1 MRRVAVAGASATS
14 VAGSATL
21 GVDIQDF
28 TVASGATDLDA
39 TSGSIRIDDFSI
51 QNFDFDAGTSL
62 TISDGDMLAS
72 NGSPSTGGASV
83 TITNVTV
90 TDADFASAS
99 GTVTADA
106 VRASSLSLNGAGGVR
121 LGALAVTGDFDAAS
135 TSGSIEILD
144 AATDAPAD
152 VNIASYG
159 SLTFGFASG
168 PYVSNQAGDATDPS
182 DLRVNDNLGGG
193 SATVIARTDFDM
205 QVEIGGASSLT
216 ASGDILI
223 PREAASEGG
232 LHNDFAGTV
241 TISSTSGDVALET
254 VGDITLGTVNVGGNI
269 AIRTNSDNSDTAGS
283 ATITQAGSMTIGGN
297 GAFITGDHGGS
308 ATIASA
314 YLADVTLDNAG
325 NAFSGTISVIG
336 DEVTVVETDGFALT
350 DSRVGGNLDVDVT
363 GGGASLTVTDVQVSA
378 SATLDA
384 DGAIDIDRLNV
395 GGSLEAESASAG
407 LDVQDLAVSG
417 NATLTASTT
426 LSVDDAFFNGAS
438 TMIMAGAT
446 ATLTDTVSRSIS
458 VEAGGLSI
466 AGLSG
471 EDAMF
476 TSDGAFSGTLISTAT
491 TTINVLGGAS
501 ASLTDTRVDGVLTL
515 DANDGQAAGS
525 VTISDLEVTG
535 AATVDGG
542 GVTIER
548 MAAGGGLD
556 IDGTGAVTATDL
568 IAETGPVAVDAGG
581 AISVERFALG
591 ETTLTSGGD
600 ITLTDGRTERLTAD
614 ADGRIVMRRVRGGQR
629 ITATANGD
637 IRGDGVSSDGRSV
650 LTSAAGNIAL
660 GAFTVGENLVATA
673 TASSIFTIDSD
684 LAVGQVTVNGPE
696 ALNLPLF
703 TVEGPD
709 ANSIGVAVSLPNS
722 PVAERRVTETT
733 IAGPD
738 AQSDAVGFLV
748 DDVIIGAETP
758 TNLVSVQGVTTLTAG
773 GDIALVDDVVGVTAD
788 NNFIGAVRVV
798 DANNVILND
807 ANDIA
812 LNRADVRGTMRIEAG
827 GAITQNAG
835 RIRVV
840 GDALFVAGD
849 DIILDRLNNNIGG
862 SVALMGDDVTLAE
875 TSSIDLARVR
885 ARGDLNIIAGAGGTF
900 DAAAI
905 TQTNTVSV
913 ADSEVATGLLADPAL
928 IQDQRSGSII
938 AQGDADFATGL
949 AASVALDD
957 GALGGNR
964 DLTLDN
970 RGNIFHGDLSV
981 RRISGDATIFE
992 ESTAGTARTN
1002 GRDGGELRIANF
1014 EVGGSASLTTSDDV
1028 VFLGRMT
1035 SLLDG
1040 VSNPTKVTRPGA
1052 VSPAGQGASG
1062 IANNDLRLFISN
1074 GETFTIDTTGGGV
1087 FAAGGDVRF
1096 DRPIDGDNNAP
1107 ATGTPQISQ
1116 QRAGLGGLTINAG
1129 TGGEVRFRDF
1139 VGATNPLGD
1148 VNITGGDFFAGF
1160 TFAELFPSGQ
1170 FNVPEPTG
1178 GANNPNAATR
1188 DPGVTPLNRYLF
1200 DGDAPND
1207 FFFADDLTINV
1218 NGSLLAA
1225 VPPGAID
1232 DFVQNDAY
1240 FGINVSSFTFGNTVI
1255 PSEAQA
1261 FGFITNTRQRT
1272 GGLFPVSPRSP
1283 DFQFN
1288 DCVVGDVADCTN
1300 IPTPNVVNQVLIVA
1314 PPVFDVDVEDL
1325 LELFGSFGNE
1335 ELWGVPQSF
1344 FSDIGEGDDLKE
1356 ECNSDEEEC
1365 EEES

>member
-1 MRRVAVAGASATS
+1 
-14 VAGSATL
+14 
-21 GVDIQDF
+21 
-28 TVASGATDLDA
+28 
-39 TSGSIRIDDFSI
+39 
-51 QNFDFDAGTSL
+51 
-62 TISDGDMLAS
+62 
-72 NGSPSTGGASV
+72 
-83 TITNVTV
+83 
-90 TDADFASAS
+90 
-99 GTVTADA
+99 
-106 VRASSLSLNGAGGVR
+106 
-121 LGALAVTGDFDAAS
+121 
-135 TSGSIEILD
+135 
-144 AATDAPAD
+144 
-152 VNIASYG
+152 
-159 SLTFGFASG
+159 
-168 PYVSNQAGDATDPS
+168 
-182 DLRVNDNLGGG
+182 
-193 SATVIARTDFDM
+193 M

-216 ASGDILI
+216 ASGDVLI

-254 VGDITLGTVNVGGNI
+254 VGDITLGTVNVGGDI
-269 AIRTNSDNSDTAGS
+269 AIRTNSDNSAAAGS
-283 ATITQAGSMTIGGN
+283 ASITQTGSMTVLGDA
-297 GAFITGDHGGS
+297 AFITGDHGGAAGVDIALALYNPDRSDVILTNAGNDFDGSVSVVAQNAAISDNDGFTFADSRLKGDLDLDATSNAASASIIIADVKVGGS
-308 ATIASA
+308 ATI
-314 YLADVTLDNAG
+314 DAG
-325 NAFSGTISVIG
+325 GT
-336 DEVTVVETDGFALT
+336 
-350 DSRVGGNLDVDVT
+350 
-363 GGGASLTVTDVQVSA
+363 
-378 SATLDA
+378 
-384 DGAIDIDRLNV
+384 IDIDRLNV
-395 GGSLEAESASAG
+395 QGTLGAESRSAG
-407 LDVQDLAVSG
+407 LDANDLNIGG

-476 TSDGAFSGTLISTAT
+476 TSDDAFSGTLISTAT

-548 MAAGGGLD
+548 MAVGGGLD

-568 IAETGPVAVDAGG
+568 IAEAGPVAVDAGG